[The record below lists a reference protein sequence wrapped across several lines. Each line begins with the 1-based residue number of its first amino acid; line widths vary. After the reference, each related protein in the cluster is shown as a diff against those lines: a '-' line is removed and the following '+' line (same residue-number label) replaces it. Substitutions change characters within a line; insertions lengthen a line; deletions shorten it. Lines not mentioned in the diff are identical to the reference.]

1 MSIEIMDRD
10 KRLKEGL
17 RADILR
23 KSFETKGLLSQKG
36 DIYVGTGEHVTI
48 QSKEGEIV
56 IPETRRLSAGADGK
70 VLVLKEINGNID
82 VTYDYVPPELIP
94 SGSCD
99 IYVNHAI
106 NSDSCTEATAAE
118 CAEFALPPSTEPEGT
133 RTLPLSLL
141 ITKNH
146 IDFPDTGEI
155 PLRIKNTALNI
166 GIVQVK
172 GAYCEGNFLVLPLTI
187 LLYGGDERPTGIEKL
202 FVDGEPADSDTPI
215 FSRTD
220 FFVAKG
226 EVVAEGSF
234 PSVVLKLN
242 DRYYSKAQSVPIQYT
257 LNNNGYFS
265 ISVDALSFSPRI
277 SAINRRITNLTL
289 YIDLVD
295 RD

>member
-10 KRLKEGL
+10 KRLKENL

-36 DIYVGTGEHVTI
+36 DIYVGTGGHVTI
-48 QSKEGEIV
+48 QSKEGEII
-56 IPETRRLSAGADGK
+56 IPETRRLSVGADGK

-99 IYVNHAI
+99 IYVTHAI
-106 NSDSCTEATAAE
+106 NSDSCAKATTAE
-118 CAEFALPPSTEPEGT
+118 CADSALPPSTAPEGA

-166 GIVQVK
+166 GNVQIK
-172 GAYCEGNFLVLPLTI
+172 GAYCEGNFLTLPLTI
-187 LLYGGDERPTGIEKL
+187 FLYSGSESGTDMFFIN
-202 FVDGEPADSDTPI
+202 GEAADSVTQL
-215 FSRTD
+215 FSRADLFAEKETI
-220 FFVAKG
+220 
-226 EVVAEGSF
+226 VAEGFF
-234 PSVVLKLN
+234 PSVVLKFAT
-242 DRYYSKAQSVPIQYT
+242 DASKAQSVPIQYT
-257 LNNNGYFS
+257 LNKNGYFS
-265 ISVDALSFSPRI
+265 ISVDALSFSPRV
-277 SAINRRITNLTL
+277 SAIGRQTTNLTL
-289 YIDLVD
+289 RIDLKS